1 MARYTGPM
9 LSPIPTLQVALP
21 VPLPRLFDYLS
32 PEGDAPAVAVGCRLK
47 VPFGNRELVGVVVG
61 HGQTDDGQGL
71 RQALAWC
78 DPQPLLQGELWQ
90 SLQWLARYTHAPL
103 GEVLSTALPGPLRHG
118 EVLPDTH
125 HWGWQL
131 TTEGHAQREK
141 LRAGSRPR
149 QLAELLAE
157 AIVDED
163 VLGERMQDWR
173 TAARSLAKRGL
184 AERVALSVAP
194 QHAQPL
200 PGPTLNP
207 DQAEAVAAITAA
219 DGFQPLREIVRPDH

>member
-1 MARYTGPM
+1 MAG
-9 LSPIPTLQVALP
+9 ALH
-21 VPLPRLFDYLS
+21 PR
-32 PEGDAPAVAVGCRLK
+32 
-47 VPFGNRELVGVVVG
+47 
-61 HGQTDDGQGL
+61 
-71 RQALAWC
+71 
-78 DPQPLLQGELWQ
+78 
-90 SLQWLARYTHAPL
+90 PL

-118 EVLPDTH
+118 EALPDTH

-131 TTEGHAQREK
+131 TPEGRDQRDR

-163 VLGERMQDWR
+163 VLGERMEDWR

-207 DQAEAVAAITAA
+207 TRPRRWPRSTPPAASSRSCWMA
-219 DGFQPLREIVRPDH
+219 

>member
-32 PEGDAPAVAVGCRLK
+32 PEGDGPTVAVGCRLK

-118 EVLPDTH
+118 DALPDTH

-131 TTEGHAQREK
+131 TAEGRAQREK
-141 LRAGSRPR
+141 LRAGSRPGNWPNCWPTPSSMKTCWENAWTTGAPPR
-149 QLAELLAE
+149 
-157 AIVDED
+157 
-163 VLGERMQDWR
+163 
-173 TAARSLAKRGL
+173 AASPSGNWPSA
-184 AERVALSVAP
+184 
-194 QHAQPL
+194 
-200 PGPTLNP
+200 
-207 DQAEAVAAITAA
+207 
-219 DGFQPLREIVRPDH
+219 

>member
-1 MARYTGPM
+1 
-9 LSPIPTLQVALP
+9 
-21 VPLPRLFDYLS
+21 
-32 PEGDAPAVAVGCRLK
+32 
-47 VPFGNRELVGVVVG
+47 
-61 HGQTDDGQGL
+61 
-71 RQALAWC
+71 
-78 DPQPLLQGELWQ
+78 
-90 SLQWLARYTHAPL
+90 
-103 GEVLSTALPGPLRHG
+103 PLRHG

-219 DGFQPLREIVRPDH
+219 DGFQPFLLDGVTGSGKTEVYLQAIIHC

>member
-1 MARYTGPM
+1 M

-32 PEGDAPAVAVGCRLK
+32 PEGDGPTVAVGCRLK

-78 DPQPLLQGELWQ
+78 DPQPLLQGELWH

-118 EVLPDTH
+118 DALLDTH

-131 TTEGHAQREK
+131 TAEGRAQREK

-149 QLAELLAE
+149 QLAELLAD

-163 VLGERMQDWR
+163 VLGERM
-173 TAARSLAKRGL
+173 
-184 AERVALSVAP
+184 
-194 QHAQPL
+194 
-200 PGPTLNP
+200 
-207 DQAEAVAAITAA
+207 
-219 DGFQPLREIVRPDH
+219 